1 MKIAAV
7 TFALIVCVVTTLS
20 LRAAGVTT
28 IQLATIAPDGT
39 SLHKT
44 LQLMGEK
51 WRKAS
56 SGAVTLKIFAGGV
69 AGGEAKVVSK
79 MRVGQL
85 QAAMLSVE
93 GLAKIDD
100 SITALEDI
108 PMFFRSLDEVT
119 YVREKMRSTIEKK
132 FRDKGF
138 VLLFWGD
145 AGWVRFFSK
154 DAALRPADIKKMKL
168 WVWAGNA
175 EQEELMK
182 SAGLQPVALETAD
195 IYLQLRTG
203 LINALPYIPLG
214 ALASQ
219 FYGPCPHMLELN
231 WGPLIGA
238 TVIKADVWDAL
249 PAAMRTEL
257 LKGAAEA
264 GQEVTAKARAE
275 SDEAVQTMKKK
286 GLIVH
291 PVTPELEAEW
301 RQFSESFYPK
311 IKGKMV
317 PADMFDEVQRLV
329 KDYRAS
335 AGAQK

>member
-1 MKIAAV
+1 MKTIAIS
-7 TFALIVCVVTTLS
+7 LILS
-20 LRAAGVTT
+20 LCLLALNLKAADVTV

-56 SGAVTLKIFAGGV
+56 GGAVTLRIFAGGV

-93 GLAKIDD
+93 GLAKIDPA
-100 SITALEDI
+100 ITALEDI
-108 PMFFRSLDEVT
+108 PMFFRSLDEVA
-119 YVREKMRSTIEKK
+119 YVRDKMRATIEKR
-132 FRDKGF
+132 FREKGF

-154 DAALRPADIKKMKL
+154 DPALRPADIKKMKM

-195 IYLQLRTG
+195 IYLQLKTG

-238 TVIKADVWDAL
+238 TIVKADVWDAL
-249 PAAMRTEL
+249 PAATRTEL
-257 LKGAAEA
+257 LKAAAEA
-264 GQEVTAKARAE
+264 GEEVTRKARAE
-275 SDEAVQTMKKK
+275 SDEAVRTMRAR
-286 GLIVH
+286 GLVVH

-301 RQFSESFYPK
+301 RQFSESFYPR
-311 IKGKMV
+311 IRGKLV
-317 PADMFDEVQRLV
+317 PADMFDEVQRVV
-329 KDYRAS
+329 KEFRAS
-335 AGAQK
+335 AGAPK